1 MRAIGTSGIRE
12 WILRTS
18 SGQELTFRLEPGQ
31 SVTLGR
37 DLTSDV
43 PILDAGVSRHHATIL
58 LEKCVCEKG
67 VPEQGLLEKGALQAP
82 VSEKTRPESEP
93 EDGEELWLEDLHSH
107 NGTFVNAEPV
117 HRERIRPGDIIT
129 LGRVPLTLLAHQGSE
144 EPTDPLHRLSPDKL
158 ALLVRVAR
166 GFAAESERSMI
177 FHRLLELAMEALR
190 GERGAVLL
198 WEEER
203 AVFHPVAAAPQDLF
217 RDVSNLLNRRTEE
230 SILRGGK
237 ARLLWQ
243 ETTGGVTRMDFG
255 HSSSLSTAS
264 GIAAPLLA
272 GTKPMG
278 ILYLDR
284 LPGRKS
290 FQQSEA
296 DFLFAL
302 TWAVSSALN
311 TSCHL
316 SDMREWNQRLESMV
330 SQRAIEIEENGAKG
344 RLSKIH
350 EGAAKLL
357 SGLQM
362 FLAEARQDLREKA
375 EALSAKEIQ
384 GLADRTL
391 RVARVCVEAVERLCD
406 RQSARLEEIQV
417 AHAVREVTA
426 RLAEVASCNIDEGG
440 DLSVFC
446 APDELLL
453 VMRLAIESISLAAG
467 GASAARPERVLPL
480 AASAFSSSDGSTVRV
495 RLCPSEDVLQDA
507 LATPRSGGREQLPIL
522 LARRIAGERLRGEIQ
537 VDPHGPAVEIC
548 LPQAA
553 LSMSETVAYPG
564 SRFSMEALKP
574 SSS

>member
-1 MRAIGTSGIRE
+1 M
-12 WILRTS
+12 
-18 SGQELTFRLEPGQ
+18 FRLEPGQ

-43 PILDAGVSRHHATIL
+43 PILDAGVSRHHATISL
-58 LEKCVCEKG
+58 EKG
-67 VPEQGLLEKGALQAP
+67 VPETGSIEEDTRAAAP
-82 VSEKTRPESEP
+82 SEEARRVHEAEH
-93 EDGEELWLEDLHSH
+93 EEELWIEDLHSH

-117 HRERIRPGDIIT
+117 HRKRIRPGDIIT
-129 LGRVPLTLLAHQGSE
+129 LGRVPLTLLAHQGME
-144 EPTDPLHRLSPDKL
+144 EPVDPLHRLSSDKL

-177 FHRLLELAMEALR
+177 FQRLLDLSMEALHA
-190 GERGAVLL
+190 ERGAVLL

-203 AVFHPVAAAPQDLF
+203 AVFHPVAAAPQNLF
-217 RDVSNLLNRRTEE
+217 RDMSQLLSRRTEE
-230 SILRGGK
+230 SVLKGGK

-243 ETTGGVTRMDFG
+243 ETSGGITRMDFG
-255 HSSSLSTAS
+255 HSAILSTAS
-264 GIAAPLLA
+264 GMAAPLVA

-284 LPGRKS
+284 LSGRTS
-290 FQQSEA
+290 FQQNEA

-302 TWAVSSALN
+302 TWSVSSALN

-330 SQRAIEIEENGAKG
+330 SQRAIEIEESD
-344 RLSKIH
+344 SKPKPSKTP

-357 SGLQM
+357 SNLQA
-362 FLAEARQDLREKA
+362 FLAEARTDLREKA
-375 EALSAKEIQ
+375 EGLSAVEIQ

-391 RVARVCVEAVERLCD
+391 RLARVCTEAVGRLCD
-406 RQSARLEEIQV
+406 RQSARFEEIQI
-417 AHAVREVTA
+417 AHAIREVTA
-426 RLAEVASCNIDEGG
+426 KLAEVASCSIDEGG

-453 VMRLAIESISLAAG
+453 VLRLVIESISLAA
-467 GASAARPERVLPL
+467 ADAAAAWPKGVLPL
-480 AASAFSSSDGSTVRV
+480 AASGSSSSDGNTVRM
-495 RLCPSEDVLQDA
+495 RLGLSQDFPQGAAVAPSTGA
-507 LATPRSGGREQLPIL
+507 REQLPIL
-522 LARRIAGERLRGEIQ
+522 LARRIVGERLRGEIH

-553 LSMSETVAYPG
+553 LSFNETVAFPG
-564 SRFSMEALKP
+564 SRFGMEPVKP
-574 SSS
+574 SRN